1 MSDPEFF
8 FSGRKWT
15 FSSPAT
21 GKAVLKHNP
30 ADADVKDDDDDD
42 DNNDDDDD
50 DDDGNSNNG
59 NGSDDNDDN
68 DDNNND
74 DDSYTDNGNYNPNI
88 TLTTMISTATAK
100 SI

>member
-1 MSDPEFF
+1 MLSVGRFCQIRNFF

-30 ADADVKDDDDDD
+30 ADADVKDDVDDD
-42 DNNDDDDD
+42 DNN
-50 DDDGNSNNG
+50 DDGNSNNG
-59 NGSDDNDDN
+59 NGND